1 LNKPDKTSTGIEK
14 DSTIAERFKQI
25 INKKEEFII
34 EEETPIYKDKNTYIK
49 GAILL
54 LLLGLG

>member
-1 LNKPDKTSTGIEK
+1 LNKPDKTTAGIEK

-25 INKKEEFII
+25 INKKEDII
-34 EEETPIYKDKNTYIK
+34 IDDDTPFYKDKNTYIK

-54 LLLGLG
+54 LLLSLG